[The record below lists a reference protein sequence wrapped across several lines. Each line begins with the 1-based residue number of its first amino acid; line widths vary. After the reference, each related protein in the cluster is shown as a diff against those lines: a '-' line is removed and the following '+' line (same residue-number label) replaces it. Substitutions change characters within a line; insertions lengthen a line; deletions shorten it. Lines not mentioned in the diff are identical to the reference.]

1 MFDQDKM
8 QLPTQLLVSLVGLA
22 AVLLISESATSESAP
37 IASTTPSPQTTCTAS
52 AENVPAEYWF
62 YHALAASHSPLLDP
76 RSCST
81 TCPAHKVTR
90 T

>member
-22 AVLLISESATSESAP
+22 AVLLISESATSES
-37 IASTTPSPQTTCTAS
+37 TPVAHTSPLPQTACTVS

-62 YHALAASHSPLLDP
+62 YYALAASHSPLLDP
-76 RSCST
+76 RSGST